1 MQWCT
6 TEPDSGIFL
15 DDAVWTAEYMNAYDL
30 NSQLSAVRAGLD
42 MALATAWRMGHVHPH
57 VAGAVAGLQKI
68 RTFYDCLHAAHR
80 KTRLGSL
87 PFHQIVGERS
97 G

>member
-1 MQWCT
+1 M
-6 TEPDSGIFL
+6 
-15 DDAVWTAEYMNAYDL
+15 
-30 NSQLSAVRAGLD
+30 
-42 MALATAWRMGHVHPH
+42 HPH

-87 PFHQIVGERS
+87 QFHQIVGELDRVDDLGNKLEPNIYPDCLAQSVAQVFRS
-97 G
+97 MCGPLAVRLHPR